1 MITSFLRRT
10 VEALDEAEVAHMVS
24 GSVASTFHGEI
35 RQTQD
40 VDLVIEST
48 AHPEALHR
56 AFSAGF
62 YTPPVDSIRT
72 ELTARGMF
80 NVIDLESQ
88 WKADLIVCKDRPFSR
103 EEFRR
108 RQPATLAGVDVHLVT
123 VEDSILSKLE
133 WALATGSDRQRR
145 DIAGML
151 HSGHDRID
159 YGYLDRWAPDLG
171 VQGLLLEIRSAV
183 EAED

>member
-1 MITSFLRRT
+1 MITSFLRRI
-10 VEALDEAEVAHMVS
+10 VEALDAAEVSHMVS
-24 GSVASTFHGEI
+24 GSVASTYHGEI

-48 AHPEALHR
+48 ATADALHR
-56 AFSAGF
+56 AFSVGF
-62 YTPPVDSIRT
+62 YRPPVDSIRQ
-72 ELTARGMF
+72 ELASRGMF

-108 RQPATLAGVDVHLVT
+108 RQPATLAGVEVHLVT
-123 VEDSILSKLE
+123 IEDSILSKLE

-151 HSGHDRID
+151 HSGRDRID
-159 YGYLDRWAPDLG
+159 HSYLNRWAPDLG
-171 VQGLLLEIRSAV
+171 VEHLLEEIRSAV
-183 EAED
+183 DEDS